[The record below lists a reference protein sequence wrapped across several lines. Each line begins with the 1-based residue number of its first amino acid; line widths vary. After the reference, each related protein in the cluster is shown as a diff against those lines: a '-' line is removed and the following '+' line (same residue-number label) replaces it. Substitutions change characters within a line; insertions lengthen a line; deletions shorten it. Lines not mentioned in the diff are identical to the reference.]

1 MQIFPAYFLWMR
13 HDILIQHRT
22 LIYSTLR
29 ILHMVSGDLFC
40 SFWPADTDLSR
51 PLHFYTMGVV
61 NGGNLLALLF
71 W

>member
-13 HDILIQHRT
+13 HDLLIQYRT
-22 LIYSTLR
+22 LIYSIMR

-40 SFWPADTDLSR
+40 SFWLADTDMSQ
-51 PLHFYTMGVV
+51 PLQFYTMGVV
-61 NGGNLLALLF
+61 NGGKLLAMFF